1 VLNQAIPQATVKKLP
16 SFLLPWFLAA
26 TSVLLV
32 TTRPAAAEIE
42 SWRFNAGQNQLEFT
56 TDTDV
61 QPRAQLI
68 ANPTRLVIDLP
79 GVRLERPSS
88 TEPLSNAGAFR
99 AVRFGQFDP
108 DTARVVVELAPGY
121 TINPDRIRFR
131 GLTGKR
137 WTVQLPQPERIPEG
151 VANGASETEAVVPTT
166 TVTTGGLPVS
176 RPPLSNPGSNPVPNP
191 VPNPTGSPPNPRDV
205 QTQIEGLR
213 VTPDG
218 LFLRTSGASP
228 AIQWTRSA
236 DRRQITFDISG
247 AAIATSASRDQLI
260 NRYGISRIFLTQ
272 VQTSPPIVRVTLNV
286 TPTSPDWQATASNL
300 GGIVMVPTGG
310 VTAATLEGRPGT
322 PASGQVALIDSVTLD
337 ENSSQLVVQANQP
350 LSYTTG
356 WDRATG
362 LFKITI
368 SGAQFSRQAQP
379 PRVTSSSPIQKVQLR
394 REDNRTAVILLQ
406 PAAGVRIGEP
416 NLYGQNILA
425 FQLQRQ
431 RPVLMPPGATRP
443 IPVPNPPIGTLPRPT
458 GSIDFPTVPKGRLV
472 VVIDPGH
479 GGPDPGAVGRGGIRE
494 KDIVL
499 DIGTQVA
506 NLLSQQGIQAVLTR
520 KDDIDLDLEPRV
532 ALAERLNATL
542 FVSIHANA
550 IDMSRPDINGLET
563 YYYDS
568 GLGLAQTIHASVL
581 EAIGLPDRRVRS
593 ARFYVLRKTSMPS
606 VLVETGFVT
615 GAEDAARLANPSYR
629 SQMAAAITRG
639 ILRYIQRR

>member
-1 VLNQAIPQATVKKLP
+1 
-16 SFLLPWFLAA
+16 
-26 TSVLLV
+26 
-32 TTRPAAAEIE
+32 
-42 SWRFNAGQNQLEFT
+42 
-56 TDTDV
+56 
-61 QPRAQLI
+61 
-68 ANPTRLVIDLP
+68 
-79 GVRLERPSS
+79 
-88 TEPLSNAGAFR
+88 
-99 AVRFGQFDP
+99 
-108 DTARVVVELAPGY
+108 
-121 TINPDRIRFR
+121 
-131 GLTGKR
+131 
-137 WTVQLPQPERIPEG
+137 
-151 VANGASETEAVVPTT
+151 
-166 TVTTGGLPVS
+166 
-176 RPPLSNPGSNPVPNP
+176 
-191 VPNPTGSPPNPRDV
+191 
-205 QTQIEGLR
+205 
-213 VTPDG
+213 
-218 LFLRTSGASP
+218 
-228 AIQWTRSA
+228 
-236 DRRQITFDISG
+236 
-247 AAIATSASRDQLI
+247 
-260 NRYGISRIFLTQ
+260 
-272 VQTSPPIVRVTLNV
+272 
-286 TPTSPDWQATASNL
+286 
-300 GGIVMVPTGG
+300 
-310 VTAATLEGRPGT
+310 
-322 PASGQVALIDSVTLD
+322 
-337 ENSSQLVVQANQP
+337 
-350 LSYTTG
+350 
-356 WDRATG
+356 
-362 LFKITI
+362 
-368 SGAQFSRQAQP
+368 
-379 PRVTSSSPIQKVQLR
+379 VQLR

-431 RPVLMPPGATRP
+431 RPVLTPPGATRP

-639 ILRYIQRR
+639 ILQYIQRR